1 MQSLINIVAGMSLI
15 LVPNFVKRIQYELF
29 NSLPLLLK
37 SVIVVCVAVWLH

>member
-29 NSLPLLLK
+29 NSLSLLLK
-37 SVIVVCVAVWLH
+37 SVIVACAAVWLH